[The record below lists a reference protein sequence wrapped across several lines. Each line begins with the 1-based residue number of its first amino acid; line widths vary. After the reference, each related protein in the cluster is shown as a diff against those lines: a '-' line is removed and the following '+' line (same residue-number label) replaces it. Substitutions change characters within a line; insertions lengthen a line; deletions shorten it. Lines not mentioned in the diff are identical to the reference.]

1 MALRLKYIRCYL
13 FGMKNLSFAKHT
25 GFDPSSIHNWENG
38 KYRPLKKSIQKLPKI
53 CGPNLLKYAVAI
65 VLNHRVH

>member
-1 MALRLKYIRCYL
+1 
-13 FGMKNLSFAKHT
+13 MKNLSFAKHT